1 MKQPVCGLLNI
12 YCISALIIK
21 EKNSTKVDFYY
32 YTHCTM
38 SPGVGDGKGIL
49 VCCSPWGHKESDTTE

>member
-32 YTHCTM
+32 CTH
-38 SPGVGDGKGIL
+38 
-49 VCCSPWGHKESDTTE
+49 